1 MGPRRI
7 GYRYYGQRRGATAA
21 LERELAET
29 TFGSLQTWSTRTTR
43 SETIMWS
50 RGVAGF
56 LFCVVG
62 VIWIAQGTN
71 VLHGSGMSGH
81 GMWAWLGAVAVV
93 VGIALLIWAW
103 RIRRQTPI

>member
-1 MGPRRI
+1 V
-7 GYRYYGQRRGATAA
+7 YRYYEQRLGAIGT
-21 LERELAET
+21 LEREPAET
-29 TFGSLQTWSTRTTR
+29 MFGILRAWSTSTTR
-43 SETIMWS
+43 LGTIMWS

-81 GMWAWLGAVAVV
+81 GMWAVLGAVAVV
-93 VGIALLIWAW
+93 VGVALLIWAW
-103 RIRRQTPI
+103 RIRRRTPI